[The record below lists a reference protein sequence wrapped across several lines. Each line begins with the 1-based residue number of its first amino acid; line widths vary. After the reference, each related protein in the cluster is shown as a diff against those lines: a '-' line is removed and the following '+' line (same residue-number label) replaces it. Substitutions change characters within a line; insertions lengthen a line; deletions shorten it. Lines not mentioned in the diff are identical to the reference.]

1 MIHDSISTIK
11 AIGPAREKLFNKL
24 GIYTVEDMLKYYPR
38 AYEDRSKVK
47 NICDALD
54 GENVL
59 IKACAVTVVK
69 NNRIRRGLSLQ
80 KFKVSD
86 GTGVAEITWF
96 NQDWISKS
104 LDLSEDY
111 FFYGEVK
118 VKNHR
123 VEMTNPVYE
132 KAEKAQ
138 LTNKIVPIYPL
149 TANLTQKI
157 VQTTVSECVRAI
169 PEIEETI
176 PGFLRE
182 KYTLCGIDYAVEN
195 IHFPRS
201 EEKHF
206 FAKRRLSFEELFYMQ
221 LAMRY
226 LRSRRKAHN
235 GIILEDKNYSYD
247 FISGLP
253 FKLTEDQLA
262 VIGEITEDMA
272 GEKPMNR
279 LVQGDVG
286 CGKTVVAVAAMYV
299 AVKNGYQA
307 VMMAPTE
314 ILAAQHYDSLN
325 AMLEKYGIK
334 TLLLTGSMT
343 AKQKREAYGLIK
355 SGEAKLIVGTHA
367 VIQKEVEFE
376 RLALVITDEQHRF
389 GVKQR
394 SALSEKGEHPHT
406 LVMTAT
412 PIPRTLALILYGDL
426 DVSSIKQLP
435 PGRKPVDTFAV
446 DENMRTRIN
455 NFMLKQIGEGRQV
468 YIVCPMVENS
478 EAMEDV
484 KAVTEFAE
492 QLQKNVF
499 GNYVVGIVH
508 GKMSPKEKDRVMT
521 EFYRGSIHALVS
533 TTVIEVGVNV
543 PNANTMVIENA
554 ERFGLSQLHQ
564 LRGRVGRGEYQ
575 SYCIMF
581 CDSNGEVARERMKIM
596 TETNDGFVISE
607 KDLQIRG
614 PGEFFGT
621 RQHGLPEFKIA
632 NIYEDTEIL
641 VSSGQAAEYVMKHSG
656 DMCADDK
663 KMIKNNLNKIFEA
676 MDSMNFN

>member
-1 MIHDSISTIK
+1 MINDSISTIK
-11 AIGPAREKLFNKL
+11 SIGPAREKLFNKI
-24 GIYTVEDMLKYYPR
+24 GVYTVEDMLKYYPR
-38 AYEDRSKVK
+38 AYEDRSKAK
-47 NICDALD
+47 NICDVLD

-69 NNRIRRGLSLQ
+69 NNRVRRGLSLQ
-80 KFKVSD
+80 KLKVSD
-86 GTGVAEITWF
+86 GTGVVEITWF
-96 NQDWISKS
+96 NQDWIAKG
-104 LDLSEDY
+104 LDISADYY
-111 FFYGEVK
+111 FFGEVK

-132 KAEKAQ
+132 KCEDAK

-157 VQTTVSECVRAI
+157 VQSTVSECVKAI
-169 PEIEETI
+169 PEIAETI
-176 PGFLRE
+176 PDFIRE

-195 IHFPRS
+195 IHFPKD
-201 EEKHF
+201 EEKHN
-206 FAKRRLSFEELFYMQ
+206 FARRRLAFEELFYLQ
-221 LAMRY
+221 LAMRF
-226 LRSRRKAHN
+226 LRGRRKERA
-235 GIILEDKNYSYD
+235 GIILEDKNYGYE

-253 FKLTEDQLA
+253 FKMTDDQLK
-262 VIGEITEDMA
+262 VVGEITEDMK
-272 GEKPMNR
+272 GQKPMNR

-286 CGKTVVAVAAMYV
+286 CGKTVVAAASV
-299 AVKNGYQA
+299 FIAVKNGYQA
-307 VMMAPTE
+307 AMMAPTE
-314 ILAAQHYDSLN
+314 ILATQHFESLSKMFEN
-325 AMLEKYGIK
+325 YGIK
-334 TLLLTGSMT
+334 TILLTGSMT
-343 AKQKREAYGLIK
+343 AKQKREAYEQIK
-355 SGEAKLIVGTHA
+355 TGAVDVVVGTHA
-367 VIQKEVEFE
+367 IIQKEVEFAK
-376 RLALVITDEQHRF
+376 LALVITDEQHRF

-394 SALSEKGEHPHT
+394 SALAEKGEHPHM

-426 DVSSIKQLP
+426 DISSIKQLP
-435 PGRKPVDTFAV
+435 PGRKPVDTYAV
-446 DENMRTRIN
+446 DEKMRTRIN
-455 NFMLKQIGEGRQV
+455 NFMLKHIAEGRQV
-468 YIVCPMVENS
+468 YVVCPMVENS
-478 EAMEDV
+478 ETMEDV
-484 KAVTEFAE
+484 KAVTEYAE

-499 GNYVVGIVH
+499 GNYVVGVIH
-508 GKMSPKEKDRVMT
+508 GKLPAKEKERIMT
-521 EFYRGSIHALVS
+521 EFYRGNINVLVS

-581 CDSNGEVARERMKIM
+581 CESKGEVAKERMKIM

-632 NIYEDTEIL
+632 NIYEDTDIL
-641 VSSGQAAEYVMKHSG
+641 TDAGQAAEYVIKNG
-656 DMCADDK
+656 KDMNEVDK
-663 KMIKNNLNKIFEA
+663 KMIKYNLNKMFEEI
-676 MDSMNFN
+676 DVVNFN

>member
-1 MIHDSISTIK
+1 MINDSINTIK
-11 AIGPAREKLFNKL
+11 SIGPAREKLFNKI
-24 GIYTVEDMLKYYPR
+24 GVYTVEDMLKYYPR
-38 AYEDRSKVK
+38 AYEDRSKAK
-47 NICDALD
+47 NICDVSD

-69 NNRIRRGLSLQ
+69 NNRVRRGLSLQ
-80 KFKVSD
+80 KLKVSD
-86 GTGVAEITWF
+86 STGVVEITWF
-96 NQDWISKS
+96 NQDWIAKS
-104 LDLSEDY
+104 FDISADY
-111 FFYGEVK
+111 YFYGEVK

-132 KAEKAQ
+132 KCEDAK

-157 VQTTVSECVRAI
+157 VQTTVAECVRAI
-169 PEIEETI
+169 PEIRETI
-176 PGFLRE
+176 PDFIRE

-195 IHFPRS
+195 IHFPQS
-201 EEKHF
+201 EEKHR
-206 FAKRRLSFEELFYMQ
+206 FARRRLVFEEFFYLQ
-221 LAMRY
+221 LAMRF
-226 LRSRRKAHN
+226 LRGRRKDSV
-235 GIILEDKNYSYD
+235 GIKIEDRNYGYE

-253 FKLTEDQLA
+253 FKLTDDQLK
-262 VIGEITEDMA
+262 VVGEIAEDM
-272 GEKPMNR
+272 GGQKPMNR

-286 CGKTVVAVAAMYV
+286 CGKTVVAAASMYI
-299 AVKNGYQA
+299 AVKNGYQTA
-307 VMMAPTE
+307 MMAPTE
-314 ILAAQHYDSLN
+314 ILATQHFESLGN
-325 AMLEKYGIK
+325 MFEKYGIN
-334 TLLLTGSMT
+334 TILLTGSMT
-343 AKQKREAYGLIK
+343 AKQKREAYERIK
-355 SGEAKLIVGTHA
+355 SGSVDVVVGTHA
-367 VIQKEVEFE
+367 IIQKEVEFAK
-376 RLALVITDEQHRF
+376 LALVITDEQHRF

-394 SALSEKGEHPHT
+394 SALAEKGEHPHM

-426 DVSSIKQLP
+426 DISSIKQLP
-435 PGRKPVDTFAV
+435 PGRKPVDTYAV
-446 DENMRTRIN
+446 DEKMRNRIN
-455 NFMLKQIGEGRQV
+455 NFMLKHIAEGRQV

-478 EAMEDV
+478 ETMEDV
-484 KAVTEFAE
+484 KAVTEYAE

-499 GNYVVGIVH
+499 GNYVVGVVH
-508 GKMSPKEKDRVMT
+508 GKLPAKEKDRIMT
-521 EFYRGSIHALVS
+521 EFYRGNINVLVS

-581 CDSNGEVARERMKIM
+581 CESNGEVAKERMKIM

-632 NIYEDTEIL
+632 NIYEDTDIL
-641 VSSGQAAEYVMKHSG
+641 TDAGVAAEYVIKNG
-656 DMCADDK
+656 KDMRAEDK
-663 KMIKNNLNKIFEA
+663 EMIKDNLSKVFKAI
-676 MDSMNFN
+676 DVVNFN

>member
-1 MIHDSISTIK
+1 MINDSISTIK
-11 AIGPAREKLFNKL
+11 SIGPAREKLFNKV
-24 GIYTVEDMLKYYPR
+24 GVYTVEDMLGYYPR
-38 AYEDRSKVK
+38 AYEDRSRLIDICNVK
-47 NICDALD
+47 D

-80 KFKVSD
+80 KLKVTD
-86 GTGVAEITWF
+86 YTGTVEITWF
-96 NQDWISKS
+96 NQDWIAKGF
-104 LDLSEDY
+104 DIQSEY
-111 FFYGEVK
+111 YFYGEVK

-123 VEMTNPVYE
+123 IEMTNPVYE
-132 KAEKAQ
+132 KCDGAQ

-157 VQTTVSECVRAI
+157 VQSTVSECVKAI
-169 PEIEETI
+169 PEIAETI
-176 PGFLRE
+176 PDFLRE

-195 IHFPRS
+195 IHFPKS
-201 EEKHF
+201 EEKHRY
-206 FAKRRLSFEELFYMQ
+206 ARKRLAFEELFYLQ

-226 LRSRRKAHN
+226 LRKSRKTHN
-235 GIILEDKNYSYD
+235 GIKIEDKNYSYD
-247 FISGLP
+247 FVSGLP
-253 FKLTEDQLA
+253 FKLTDDQLK
-262 VIGEITEDMA
+262 VIGEISEDMA
-272 GEKPMNR
+272 GAKPMNR

-286 CGKTVVAVAAMYV
+286 CGKTVVAAASMYV

-307 VMMAPTE
+307 AMMAPTE
-314 ILAAQHYDSLN
+314 ILATQHYQSLCE
-325 AMLEKYGIK
+325 MFGKHGIK
-334 TLLLTGSMT
+334 TILLTGSMT
-343 AKQKREAYGLIK
+343 AKQKRDAYELIK
-355 SGEAKLIVGTHA
+355 NGEVQIIVGTHA
-367 VIQKEVEFE
+367 VIQKEVEFKT
-376 RLALVITDEQHRF
+376 LALVITDEQHRF

-394 SALSEKGEHPHT
+394 SALAEKGEHPHM

-446 DENMRTRIN
+446 DEKMRTRIN
-455 NFMLKQIGEGRQV
+455 NFMLKQISEGRQV
-468 YIVCPMVENS
+468 YIVCPMVEES
-478 EAMEDV
+478 ETMEDV
-484 KAVTEFAE
+484 KAVTDFAE
-492 QLQKNVF
+492 KLRKNVF
-499 GNYVVGIVH
+499 GNYIVGVVH
-508 GKMSPKEKDRVMT
+508 GKMPSKEKDRIMS
-521 EFYRGSIHALVS
+521 EFYNGNIHVLVS

-581 CDSNGEVARERMKIM
+581 CDSNGEVAKERMKIM

-632 NIYEDTEIL
+632 NIYDDTDIL
-641 VSSGQAAEYVMKHSG
+641 VSSGQAAEYVMNHGREMS
-656 DMCADDK
+656 DNDR
-663 KMIKNNLNKIFEA
+663 KMVKDNMNKILNKI
-676 MDSMNFN
+676 DTVNFN

>member
-1 MIHDSISTIK
+1 MINDSISTIK
-11 AIGPAREKLFNKL
+11 SIGPAREKLFNKV
-24 GIYTVEDMLKYYPR
+24 GVYTVEDMLKYYPR
-38 AYEDRSKVK
+38 AYEDRSKIK
-47 NICDALD
+47 DICDVAD

-69 NNRIRRGLSLQ
+69 SNRIRRGLSLQ
-80 KFKVSD
+80 KLKVTD
-86 GTGVAEITWF
+86 HTGVVEITWF
-96 NQDWISKS
+96 NQDWIAKGF
-104 LDLSEDY
+104 DIQADYY
-111 FFYGEVK
+111 FFGEVK

-123 VEMTNPVYE
+123 IEMTNPVYE
-132 KAEKAQ
+132 KCEKAQ

-157 VQTTVSECVRAI
+157 VQTTVSECVKAI

-176 PGFLRE
+176 PDFIRE

-195 IHFPRS
+195 IHFPKS
-201 EEKHF
+201 EEKHGY
-206 FAKRRLSFEELFYMQ
+206 ARRRLAFEELFYLQ

-226 LRSRRKAHN
+226 LRTRRKTHE
-235 GIILEDKNYSYD
+235 GIKIEDKNYSYA
-247 FISGLP
+247 FVSGLP
-253 FKLTEDQLA
+253 FTLTDDQLK
-262 VIGEITEDMA
+262 VIGEISEDMA
-272 GEKPMNR
+272 GQKPMNR

-286 CGKTVVAVAAMYV
+286 CGKTVVAAASMYV

-307 VMMAPTE
+307 AMMAPTE
-314 ILAAQHYDSLN
+314 ILATQHFESLQN
-325 AMLEKYGIK
+325 MFGKYGIK
-334 TLLLTGSMT
+334 TVLLTGSMT
-343 AKQKREAYGLIK
+343 AKQKREAYEFIK
-355 SGEAKLIVGTHA
+355 NGEVDVIVGTHA
-367 VIQKEVEFE
+367 VIQKEVEFKN
-376 RLALVITDEQHRF
+376 LALVITDEQHRF

-394 SALSEKGEHPHT
+394 SALAEKGEHPHM

-446 DENMRTRIN
+446 DEKMRTRIN

-468 YIVCPMVENS
+468 YIVCPMVEES
-478 EAMEDV
+478 ETMEDL
-484 KAVTEFAE
+484 KAVTDFAE
-492 QLQKNVF
+492 KLQKTVF
-499 GNYVVGIVH
+499 GNYVVGVVH
-508 GKMSPKEKDRVMT
+508 GKMPAKEKDRIMT
-521 EFYRGSIHALVS
+521 EFYKGNIHVLVS

-581 CDSNGEVARERMKIM
+581 CDSNGEVVRERMKIM

-632 NIYEDTEIL
+632 NIYEDTDIL
-641 VSSGQAAEYVMKHSG
+641 VSSGQAAEYVMKNSK
-656 DMCADDK
+656 DMSPADR
-663 KMIKNNLNKIFEA
+663 KMIKAGLNKIFDK
-676 MDSMNFN
+676 MDTVNFN

>member
-1 MIHDSISTIK
+1 MINDSISTIK
-11 AIGPAREKLFNKL
+11 SIGPAREKLFNKV
-24 GIYTVEDMLKYYPR
+24 GVYTVEDMLKYYPR
-38 AYEDRSKVK
+38 AYEDRSKIK
-47 NICDALD
+47 DICDVED

-80 KFKVSD
+80 KLKVTD
-86 GTGVAEITWF
+86 HTGVVEITWF
-96 NQDWISKS
+96 NQDWIAKS
-104 LDLSEDY
+104 FDIQADYY
-111 FFYGEVK
+111 FFGEVK

-123 VEMTNPVYE
+123 IEMTNPVYE
-132 KAEKAQ
+132 KCENAQ

-157 VQTTVSECVRAI
+157 VQTTVSECVKAI

-176 PGFLRE
+176 PDFIRE

-195 IHFPRS
+195 IHFPKS
-201 EEKHF
+201 EEKHGY
-206 FAKRRLSFEELFYMQ
+206 ARRRLAFEELFYLQ

-226 LRSRRKAHN
+226 LRTRRKTHE
-235 GIILEDKNYSYD
+235 GIKIEEKNYSYD
-247 FISGLP
+247 FVSGLP
-253 FKLTEDQLA
+253 FTLTDDQLK
-262 VIGEITEDMA
+262 VIGEISEDMA
-272 GEKPMNR
+272 GQKPMNR

-286 CGKTVVAVAAMYV
+286 CGKTVVAAASMYV

-307 VMMAPTE
+307 AMMAPTE
-314 ILAAQHYDSLN
+314 ILATQHFESLQN
-325 AMLEKYGIK
+325 MFGKYGIK
-334 TLLLTGSMT
+334 TVLLTGSMT
-343 AKQKREAYGLIK
+343 AKQKREAYELIK
-355 SGEAKLIVGTHA
+355 SGKVDVIVGTHA
-367 VIQKEVEFE
+367 VIQKEVEFKN
-376 RLALVITDEQHRF
+376 LALVITDEQHRF

-394 SALSEKGEHPHT
+394 SALAEKGEHPHM

-435 PGRKPVDTFAV
+435 LGRKPVDTFAV
-446 DENMRTRIN
+446 DEKMRTRIN

-468 YIVCPMVENS
+468 YIVCPMVEES
-478 EAMEDV
+478 ETMEDL
-484 KAVTEFAE
+484 KAVTDFAE
-492 QLQKNVF
+492 KLQKNVF
-499 GNYVVGIVH
+499 GNYVVGVVH
-508 GKMSPKEKDRVMT
+508 GKMPAKEKDRIMI
-521 EFYRGSIHALVS
+521 EFYKGNIHVLVS

-581 CDSNGEVARERMKIM
+581 CDSNGEVVRERMKIM

-632 NIYEDTEIL
+632 NIYEDTDIL
-641 VSSGQAAEYVMKHSG
+641 VSSGQAAEYVMKNSK
-656 DMCADDK
+656 DMSPADR
-663 KMIKNNLNKIFEA
+663 KMIKAGLNKIFDK
-676 MDSMNFN
+676 MDTVNFN

>member
-1 MIHDSISTIK
+1 MIHDSIGTIK
-11 AIGPAREKLFNKL
+11 SIGPAREKLFNKV
-24 GIYTVEDMLKYYPR
+24 GVYTVEDMLKYYPR
-38 AYEDRSKVK
+38 AYEDRSKSK
-47 NICDALD
+47 NICDVRD

-59 IKACAVTVVK
+59 IKACALTVVK

-80 KFKVSD
+80 KLKVGD
-86 GTGVAEITWF
+86 GTGVLEITWF
-96 NQDWISKS
+96 NQDWIAKS
-104 LDLSEDY
+104 YDISEDY
-111 FFYGEVK
+111 YFFGEVK

-132 KAEKAQ
+132 KCDSAK
-138 LTNKIVPIYPL
+138 LINKIVPIYPL

-157 VQTTVSECVRAI
+157 VQTTVAECVKAI
-169 PEIEETI
+169 PEIEESI
-176 PGFLRE
+176 PDYIRE

-195 IHFPRS
+195 IHFPQC
-201 EEKHF
+201 EEKH
-206 FAKRRLSFEELFYMQ
+206 AYARRRLAFEELFYLQ

-226 LRSRRKAHN
+226 LRSRRKTHE
-235 GIILEDKNYSYD
+235 GIKLTDKNYGYD
-247 FISGLP
+247 FVASLP
-253 FKLTEDQLA
+253 FTLTDDQLK
-262 VIGEITEDMA
+262 VIGEISQDMS
-272 GEKPMNR
+272 GQKPMNR

-286 CGKTVVAVAAMYV
+286 CGKTVVAAASMYI

-314 ILAAQHYDSLN
+314 ILATQHFESLQS
-325 AMLEKYGIK
+325 MFKGFGIRIV
-334 TLLLTGSMT
+334 LLIGSMT
-343 AKQKREAYGLIK
+343 AKQKREAYELIK
-355 SGEAKLIVGTHA
+355 AGNADIIVGTHA
-367 VIQKEVEFE
+367 VIQKDVEFE
-376 RLALVITDEQHRF
+376 KLALVITDEQHRF

-394 SALSEKGEHPHT
+394 SALAEKGQHPHM

-455 NFMLKQIGEGRQV
+455 NFMLKQIGQGRQV

-478 EAMEDV
+478 ETMEDL
-484 KAVTEFAE
+484 KSVTEFAQ

-499 GNYVVGIVH
+499 TRYSVGVVH
-508 GKMSPKEKDRVMT
+508 GKMPAKEKDRIMT
-521 EFYRGSIHALVS
+521 EFYKGNIHVLVS

-581 CDSNGEVARERMKIM
+581 CDSNSDVARERMNIM
-596 TETNDGFVISE
+596 TQTNDGFVISE

-632 NIYEDTEIL
+632 NIYEDTDIL
-641 VSSGQAAEYVMKHSG
+641 VSSGQAAEYVVKHGNDLS
-656 DMCADDK
+656 AKDK
-663 KMIKNNLNKIFEA
+663 KMIKDNLNKIFEA
-676 MDSMNFN
+676 IDTVNFN

>member
-1 MIHDSISTIK
+1 MIYDSISTIK
-11 AIGPAREKLFNKL
+11 SIGPAREKLFNKL
-24 GIYTVEDMLKYYPR
+24 GVYTVEDMLKYYPR
-38 AYEDRSKVK
+38 AYEDRSKLK
-47 NICDALD
+47 DICEVRD
-54 GENVL
+54 GETVL

-80 KFKVSD
+80 KLKVTD
-86 GTGVAEITWF
+86 HTGIVEITWF
-96 NQDWISKS
+96 NQDWIAKGFNLES
-104 LDLSEDY
+104 DY
-111 FFYGEVK
+111 YFYGEVK
-118 VKNHR
+118 VKNNR
-123 VEMTNPVYE
+123 IEMTNPVYE
-132 KAEKAQ
+132 PCDKSQ

-157 VQTTVSECVRAI
+157 VQGTVAECIRAI
-169 PEIEETI
+169 PEIEESI
-176 PGFLRE
+176 PDFLRE

-195 IHFPRS
+195 IHFPKS
-201 EEKHF
+201 EERHGY
-206 FAKRRLSFEELFYMQ
+206 ARARLAFEELFYLQ

-226 LRSRRKAHN
+226 MRKARKTFE
-235 GIILEDKNYSYD
+235 GIKLEDKNYS
-247 FISGLP
+247 FEFVSSLP
-253 FKLTEDQLA
+253 FKLTDDQLK
-262 VIGEITEDMA
+262 VIEEISSDVS
-272 GEKPMNR
+272 GKKPMNR

-286 CGKTVVAVAAMYV
+286 CGKTVVAAAAMFI

-307 VMMAPTE
+307 AMMAPTE
-314 ILAAQHYDSLN
+314 ILATQHFDSLQG
-325 AMLEKYGIK
+325 MFGKFGLK
-334 TLLLTGSMT
+334 TALLTGSMT
-343 AKQKREAYGLIK
+343 AKQKRETYELIK
-355 SGEAKLIVGTHA
+355 NGEVDVVVGTHA

-376 RLALVITDEQHRF
+376 NLALVITDEQHRF

-394 SALSEKGEHPHT
+394 GALMEKGEHPHM

-446 DENMRTRIN
+446 DEKMRTRIN

-468 YIVCPMVENS
+468 YIVCPMVEES
-478 EAMEDV
+478 ETMEDL

-492 QLQKNVF
+492 KLQKNVF
-499 GNYVVGIVH
+499 GNFVVGVVH
-508 GKMSPKEKDRVMT
+508 GKVPAKEKDRIMS
-521 EFYRGSIHALVS
+521 EFYNGNIHVLVS

-581 CDSNGEVARERMKIM
+581 CDSKGEVARERMKIM

-632 NIYEDTEIL
+632 NIYEDTDIL
-641 VSSGQAAEYVMKHSG
+641 TASGQAAEYVMTHGREMS
-656 DMCADDK
+656 DADR
-663 KMIKNNLNKIFEA
+663 KMIKNNMNKILDK
-676 MDSMNFN
+676 MDSVNFN

>member
-1 MIHDSISTIK
+1 MINDSISTIK
-11 AIGPAREKLFNKL
+11 SIGPAREKLFNKV
-24 GIYTVEDMLKYYPR
+24 GVYTVEDMLKYYPR
-38 AYEDRSKVK
+38 AYEDRSKLRE
-47 NICDALD
+47 ICDLKD
-54 GENVL
+54 GETVL

-80 KFKVSD
+80 KLKVTD
-86 GTGVAEITWF
+86 HTGIVEITWF
-96 NQDWISKS
+96 NQDWIARGF
-104 LDLSEDY
+104 DLEADY
-111 FFYGEVK
+111 YFYGEVK

-123 VEMTNPVYE
+123 VEMNNPVYE
-132 KAEKAQ
+132 KCDKAQ

-157 VQTTVSECVRAI
+157 VQTTVSECVKAI
-169 PEIEETI
+169 GEIEETI
-176 PGFLRE
+176 PDFLRE

-195 IHFPRS
+195 IHFPKS
-201 EEKHF
+201 AEKHGY
-206 FAKRRLSFEELFYMQ
+206 ARKRLAFEELFYLQ

-226 LRSRRKAHN
+226 LRKTRKTHQ
-235 GIILEDKNYSYD
+235 GIKLEDKNFSYD
-247 FISGLP
+247 FVSSLP
-253 FKLTEDQLA
+253 FKLTDDQLK
-262 VIGEITEDMA
+262 VIEEITGDMQ

-286 CGKTVVAVAAMYV
+286 CGKTVVAAAAMYV
-299 AVKNGYQA
+299 AVKNGFQA

-314 ILAAQHYDSLN
+314 ILATQHFESLCDMFGKFN
-325 AMLEKYGIK
+325 IK
-334 TLLLTGSMT
+334 TVILTGSMT
-343 AKQKREAYGLIK
+343 AKQKREAYELIK
-355 SGEAKLIVGTHA
+355 NGEVDIIVGTHA
-367 VIQKEVEFE
+367 VIQKEVEFKN
-376 RLALVITDEQHRF
+376 LALVITDEQHRF

-394 SALSEKGEHPHT
+394 SALAEKGQHPHI
-406 LVMTAT
+406 LIMTAT

-446 DENMRTRIN
+446 DEKMRTRIN
-455 NFMLKQIGEGRQV
+455 NFMLKQIAEGRQV
-468 YIVCPMVENS
+468 YIVCPMVEES
-478 EAMEDV
+478 ETMEDL

-492 QLQKNVF
+492 KLRKTVF
-499 GNYVVGIVH
+499 KNYVVGVVH
-508 GKMSPKEKDRVMT
+508 GKMPAREKERIMT
-521 EFYRGSIHALVS
+521 EFYKGNIHALVS

-632 NIYEDTEIL
+632 NIYEDTDIL
-641 VSSGQAAEYVMKHSG
+641 VSSGQAAEYVMKNGREMS
-656 DMCADDK
+656 DADRK
-663 KMIKNNLNKIFEA
+663 IIKTGLSKIFEK
-676 MDSMNFN
+676 MDTVNFN

>member
-1 MIHDSISTIK
+1 MINDSIGTIK
-11 AIGPAREKLFNKL
+11 SIGPAREKLFNKL
-24 GIYTVEDMLKYYPR
+24 GVYTVEDMLKYYPR
-38 AYEDRSKVK
+38 AYEDRSKSK
-47 NICDALD
+47 NICDVRD

-69 NNRIRRGLSLQ
+69 NNRVRRGLSLQ
-80 KFKVSD
+80 KLKVSD
-86 GTGVAEITWF
+86 STGVVEITWF

-104 LDLSEDY
+104 FDLSADYY
-111 FFYGEVK
+111 FFGEVK

-132 KAEKAQ
+132 KCDGAK

-157 VQTTVSECVRAI
+157 VQTTVGECVRAI

-176 PGFLRE
+176 PDFIRE

-195 IHFPRS
+195 IHFPQS
-201 EEKHF
+201 AEKHGY
-206 FAKRRLSFEELFYMQ
+206 ARRRLAFEELFYLQ
-221 LAMRY
+221 LAMRF
-226 LRSRRKAHN
+226 LRGRRKEHH
-235 GIILEDKNYSYD
+235 GISLTDKNYAYEFVSA
-247 FISGLP
+247 LP
-253 FKLTEDQLA
+253 FKLTDDQLK
-262 VIGEITEDMA
+262 VVGEISADMA
-272 GEKPMNR
+272 GQKPMNR

-286 CGKTVVAVAAMYV
+286 CGKTVVAAACMYI

-307 VMMAPTE
+307 AMMAPTE
-314 ILAAQHYDSLN
+314 ILATQHFESLTE
-325 AMLEKYGIK
+325 MFGKYGIK
-334 TLLLTGSMT
+334 TVLLTGSMT
-343 AKQKREAYGLIK
+343 AKQKKEAYELIK
-355 SGEAKLIVGTHA
+355 NGEVDIVVGTHA

-376 RLALVITDEQHRF
+376 KLALVITDEQHRF

-394 SALSEKGEHPHT
+394 SALAEKGEHPHM

-426 DVSSIKQLP
+426 DISSIRQLP
-435 PGRKPVDTFAV
+435 PGRKPVDTYAV
-446 DENMRTRIN
+446 DEKMRTRIN
-455 NFMLKQIGEGRQV
+455 NFMLKQINEGRQV

-478 EAMEDV
+478 ETMEDL
-484 KAVTEFAE
+484 KAVTEYAERLKKSVFA
-492 QLQKNVF
+492 
-499 GNYVVGIVH
+499 NYTVGVVH
-508 GKMSPKEKDRVMT
+508 GKMPVREKDRIMT
-521 EFYRGSIHALVS
+521 EFYEGNTNVLVS

-581 CDSNGEVARERMKIM
+581 CESNGEVARERMKIM

-632 NIYEDTEIL
+632 NIYEDTDIL
-641 VSSGQAAEYVMKHSG
+641 TDAGNAAEYVIKNGRDMK
-656 DMCADDK
+656 AEDK
-663 KMIKNNLNKIFEA
+663 KMIKNNLNKMFEA
-676 MDSMNFN
+676 IDVVNFN

>member
-1 MIHDSISTIK
+1 MINDSISTIK
-11 AIGPAREKLFNKL
+11 SIGPAREKLFNKV
-24 GIYTVEDMLKYYPR
+24 GVYTVEDMLGYYPR
-38 AYEDRSKVK
+38 AYEDRSRLTDICNVK
-47 NICDALD
+47 D

-80 KFKVSD
+80 KLKVTD
-86 GTGVAEITWF
+86 YTGTVEITWF
-96 NQDWISKS
+96 NQDWIAKGF
-104 LDLSEDY
+104 DIQSEY
-111 FFYGEVK
+111 YFYGEVK

-123 VEMTNPVYE
+123 IEMTNPVYE
-132 KAEKAQ
+132 KCDGAQ

-157 VQTTVSECVRAI
+157 VQSTVSECVKAI
-169 PEIEETI
+169 PEIAETI
-176 PGFLRE
+176 PDFLRE

-195 IHFPRS
+195 IHFPKS
-201 EEKHF
+201 EEKHRY
-206 FAKRRLSFEELFYMQ
+206 ARKRLAFEELFYLQ

-226 LRSRRKAHN
+226 LRKSRKTHN
-235 GIILEDKNYSYD
+235 GIKIEDKNYSYD
-247 FISGLP
+247 FVSGLP
-253 FKLTEDQLA
+253 FKLTDDQLK
-262 VIGEITEDMA
+262 VIGEISEDMA
-272 GEKPMNR
+272 GIKPMNR

-286 CGKTVVAVAAMYV
+286 CGKTVVAAASMYV

-307 VMMAPTE
+307 AMMAPTE
-314 ILAAQHYDSLN
+314 ILATQHYQSLCE
-325 AMLEKYGIK
+325 MFGKHGIK
-334 TLLLTGSMT
+334 TILLTGSMT
-343 AKQKREAYGLIK
+343 AKQKRDAYELIK
-355 SGEAKLIVGTHA
+355 NGEVQIIVGTHA
-367 VIQKEVEFE
+367 VIQKEVEFKN
-376 RLALVITDEQHRF
+376 LALVITDEQHRF

-394 SALSEKGEHPHT
+394 SALAEKGEHPHM

-446 DENMRTRIN
+446 DEKMRTRIN
-455 NFMLKQIGEGRQV
+455 NFMLKQISEGRQV
-468 YIVCPMVENS
+468 YIVCPMVEES
-478 EAMEDV
+478 ETMEDV
-484 KAVTEFAE
+484 KAVTDFAE
-492 QLQKNVF
+492 KLRKNVF
-499 GNYVVGIVH
+499 GNYIVGVVH
-508 GKMSPKEKDRVMT
+508 GKMPSKEKDRIMS
-521 EFYRGSIHALVS
+521 EFYNGNIHVLVS

-581 CDSNGEVARERMKIM
+581 CDSNGEVAKERMKIM

-607 KDLQIRG
+607 KDLKIRG

-632 NIYEDTEIL
+632 NIYDDTDIL
-641 VSSGQAAEYVMKHSG
+641 VSSGQAAEYVMNHGREMS
-656 DMCADDK
+656 DNDR
-663 KMIKNNLNKIFEA
+663 KMVKDNMNKILNKI
-676 MDSMNFN
+676 DTVNFN

>member
-1 MIHDSISTIK
+1 MINDSINTIK
-11 AIGPAREKLFNKL
+11 SIGPAREKLFNKI
-24 GIYTVEDMLKYYPR
+24 GVYTVEDMLKYYPR
-38 AYEDRSKVK
+38 AYEDRSKAK
-47 NICDALD
+47 NICDVSD

-69 NNRIRRGLSLQ
+69 NNRVRRGLSLQ
-80 KFKVSD
+80 KLKVSD
-86 GTGVAEITWF
+86 STGVVEITWF
-96 NQDWISKS
+96 NQDWIAKS
-104 LDLSEDY
+104 FDISADY
-111 FFYGEVK
+111 YFYGEVK

-132 KAEKAQ
+132 KCEDAK

-157 VQTTVSECVRAI
+157 VQTTVAECVRAI
-169 PEIEETI
+169 PEIRETI
-176 PGFLRE
+176 PDFIRE

-195 IHFPRS
+195 IHFPQS
-201 EEKHF
+201 EEKHR
-206 FAKRRLSFEELFYMQ
+206 FARRRLVFEEFFYLQ
-221 LAMRY
+221 LAMRF
-226 LRSRRKAHN
+226 LRGRRKDSV
-235 GIILEDKNYSYD
+235 GIKIEDRNYGYE

-253 FKLTEDQLA
+253 FKLTDDQLK
-262 VIGEITEDMA
+262 VVGEIAEDM
-272 GEKPMNR
+272 GGQKPMNR

-286 CGKTVVAVAAMYV
+286 CGKTVVAAASMYI
-299 AVKNGYQA
+299 AVKNGYQTA
-307 VMMAPTE
+307 MMAPTE
-314 ILAAQHYDSLN
+314 ILATQHFESLGN
-325 AMLEKYGIK
+325 MFEKYGIK
-334 TLLLTGSMT
+334 TILLTGSMT
-343 AKQKREAYGLIK
+343 AKQKREAYEQIK
-355 SGEAKLIVGTHA
+355 SGSVDVVVGTHA
-367 VIQKEVEFE
+367 IIQKEVEFAK
-376 RLALVITDEQHRF
+376 LALVITDEQHRF

-394 SALSEKGEHPHT
+394 SALAEKGEHPHM

-426 DVSSIKQLP
+426 DISSIKQLP
-435 PGRKPVDTFAV
+435 PGRKPVDTYAV
-446 DENMRTRIN
+446 DEKMRNRIN
-455 NFMLKQIGEGRQV
+455 NFMLKHIAEGRQV

-478 EAMEDV
+478 ETMEDV
-484 KAVTEFAE
+484 KAVTEYAE
-492 QLQKNVF
+492 QLKKNVF
-499 GNYVVGIVH
+499 GNYVVGVVH
-508 GKMSPKEKDRVMT
+508 GKLPAKEKDRIMT
-521 EFYRGSIHALVS
+521 EFYRGNINVLVS

-581 CDSNGEVARERMKIM
+581 CESNGEVAKERMKIM

-632 NIYEDTEIL
+632 NIYEDTDIL
-641 VSSGQAAEYVMKHSG
+641 TDAGVAAEYVIKNG
-656 DMCADDK
+656 KDMRAEDK
-663 KMIKNNLNKIFEA
+663 EMIKDNLSKVFKAI
-676 MDSMNFN
+676 DVVNFN

>member
-1 MIHDSISTIK
+1 MINDSISTIK
-11 AIGPAREKLFNKL
+11 SIGPAREKLFNKV
-24 GIYTVEDMLKYYPR
+24 GVYTVGDMLGYYPR
-38 AYEDRSKVK
+38 AYEDRSKLTDICNVK
-47 NICDALD
+47 D

-80 KFKVSD
+80 KLKVTD
-86 GTGVAEITWF
+86 YTGTVEITWF
-96 NQDWISKS
+96 NQDWIAKGF
-104 LDLSEDY
+104 DIQSEY
-111 FFYGEVK
+111 YFYGEVK
-118 VKNHR
+118 IKNHR
-123 VEMTNPVYE
+123 IEMTNPVYE
-132 KAEKAQ
+132 KCEGAQ

-157 VQTTVSECVRAI
+157 VQSTVAECVKAI
-169 PEIEETI
+169 PEMPETI
-176 PGFLRE
+176 PDFLRE

-195 IHFPRS
+195 IHFPKS
-201 EEKHF
+201 EEKHG
-206 FAKRRLSFEELFYMQ
+206 FARKRLAFEELFYLQ

-226 LRSRRKAHN
+226 MRKARKTFE
-235 GIILEDKNYSYD
+235 GIKLEDKNYS
-247 FISGLP
+247 FEFVSSLP
-253 FKLTEDQLA
+253 FKLTDDQLN
-262 VIGEITEDMA
+262 VIGEISEDMA
-272 GEKPMNR
+272 GTKPMNR

-286 CGKTVVAVAAMYV
+286 CGKTVVAAASMYV

-307 VMMAPTE
+307 AMMAPTE
-314 ILAAQHYDSLN
+314 ILATQHYQSLCD
-325 AMLEKYGIK
+325 MFGKFGLK
-334 TLLLTGSMT
+334 TALLTGSMT
-343 AKQKREAYGLIK
+343 AKQKRETYELIK
-355 SGEAKLIVGTHA
+355 NGEVDVVVGTHA
-367 VIQKEVEFE
+367 VIQKEVEFKN
-376 RLALVITDEQHRF
+376 LALVITDEQHRF

-394 SALSEKGEHPHT
+394 GALMEKGEHPHM

-446 DENMRTRIN
+446 DEKMRTRIN

-468 YIVCPMVENS
+468 YIVCPMVEES
-478 EAMEDV
+478 ETMEDV
-484 KAVTEFAE
+484 KAVTDFAE
-492 QLQKNVF
+492 KLQKTVF
-499 GNYVVGIVH
+499 GSYVVGVVH
-508 GKMSPKEKDRVMT
+508 GKMTAKEKDRIMS
-521 EFYRGSIHALVS
+521 EFYNGNIHALVS

-581 CDSNGEVARERMKIM
+581 CDSKGEVAKERMKIM

-632 NIYEDTEIL
+632 NIYEDTDVL
-641 VSSGQAAEYVMKHSG
+641 TASGQAAEYVMKHGREMS
-656 DMCADDK
+656 DADR
-663 KMIKNNLNKIFEA
+663 KMIKNNMNKIL
-676 MDSMNFN
+676 DSVNFN

>member
-1 MIHDSISTIK
+1 MIYDSIGTIK
-11 AIGPAREKLFNKL
+11 SIGPAREKLFNKI

-38 AYEDRSKVK
+38 AYEDRSKSK
-47 NICDALD
+47 NICDVTD
-54 GENVL
+54 GENIL

-80 KFKVSD
+80 KLKVSD
-86 GTGVAEITWF
+86 GTGVMEITWF
-96 NQDWISKS
+96 NQDWILKS
-104 LDLSEDY
+104 FDISADY
-111 FFYGEVK
+111 YFYGTVK

-123 VEMTNPVYE
+123 AEMTNPVYE
-132 KAEKAQ
+132 LCDKSQ
-138 LTNKIVPIYPL
+138 LTDKIVPIYPL

-157 VQTTVSECVRAI
+157 VQTTVLQCVTAISEM
-169 PEIEETI
+169 EETI
-176 PGFLRE
+176 PDIIRE
-182 KYTLCGIDYAVEN
+182 KYTLCGIDYAVDN
-195 IHFPRS
+195 IHFPKS
-201 EEKHF
+201 EEKYKY
-206 FAKRRLSFEELFYMQ
+206 ARRRLAFEELFYLQ

-226 LRSRRKAHN
+226 LRSDRKTYE
-235 GIILEDKNYSYD
+235 GIRLEDKNYSYE
-247 FISGLP
+247 FVSALP
-253 FKLTEDQLA
+253 FKLTDDQIK
-262 VIGEITEDMA
+262 VIEEISYNMS
-272 GEKPMNR
+272 GQRPMNR

-286 CGKTVVAVAAMYV
+286 CGKTVVAAAAMYIT
-299 AVKNGYQA
+299 VKNGYQA
-307 VMMAPTE
+307 AMMAPTE
-314 ILAAQHYDSLN
+314 ILATQHFESLN
-325 AMLEKYGIK
+325 DMFNKFGIK
-334 TLLLTGSMT
+334 TALLTGSMT
-343 AKQKREAYGLIK
+343 SKQKREVYELVKTGQIDVLI
-355 SGEAKLIVGTHA
+355 GTHA
-367 VIQKEVEFE
+367 VIQGEVKFSK
-376 RLALVITDEQHRF
+376 LALVITDEQHRF

-394 SALSEKGEHPHT
+394 LALSEKGEHPHT

-478 EAMEDV
+478 EAMEDL
-484 KAVTEFAE
+484 KSVTDFAE
-492 QLQKNVF
+492 KLQKNVF
-499 GNYVVGIVH
+499 SNYTVGVVH
-508 GKMSPKEKDRVMT
+508 GKMPAKEKDRIMS
-521 EFYRGSIHALVS
+521 EFYKGSINVLVS

-564 LRGRVGRGEYQ
+564 LRGRVGRGQYQ

-581 CDSNGEVARERMKIM
+581 SDINSQVAKERMNIM
-596 TETNDGFVISE
+596 TQTNDGFVISE

-632 NIYEDTEIL
+632 NIYEDTDIL
-641 VSSGQAAEYVMKHSG
+641 TSSGQAAEYVVKNSNSLSP
-656 DMCADDK
+656 ADK
-663 KMIKNNLNKIFEA
+663 KIIKNSLNKMIEA
-676 MDSMNFN
+676 MDTINN

>member
-11 AIGPAREKLFNKL
+11 SIGPAREKLFNKVDV
-24 GIYTVEDMLKYYPR
+24 YTVEDMLKYYPR
-38 AYEDRSKVK
+38 AYEDRSKSK
-47 NICDALD
+47 NICDVTD
-54 GENVL
+54 GESVL

-80 KFKVSD
+80 KLKISD

-96 NQDWISKS
+96 NQEWICKS
-104 LDLSEDY
+104 YDISADYY
-111 FFYGEVK
+111 FFGTVK

-123 VEMTNPVYE
+123 VEMSNPIYE
-132 KAEKAQ
+132 KCDNPQ
-138 LTNKIVPIYPL
+138 FTNKIVPIYPL
-149 TANLTQKI
+149 TANLTQKT
-157 VQTTVSECVRAI
+157 VQTTVAECVRAI
-169 PEIEETI
+169 PEIEESI
-176 PGFLRE
+176 PDFIRE

-195 IHFPRS
+195 IHFPQS
-201 EEKHF
+201 QEKHG
-206 FAKRRLSFEELFYMQ
+206 FARRRLAFEELFYLQ

-226 LRSRRKAHN
+226 LRSKRKTYE
-235 GIILEDKNYSYD
+235 GISLIDKNYSYE
-247 FISGLP
+247 FVSSLP
-253 FKLTEDQLA
+253 FKLTDDQLK
-262 VIGEITEDMA
+262 VIGEISADMS
-272 GEKPMNR
+272 GQQPMNR

-286 CGKTVVAVAAMYV
+286 CGKTVVAATAMYI

-314 ILAAQHYDSLN
+314 ILATQHYESLN
-325 AMLEKYGIK
+325 EMFKSFEIK
-334 TLLLTGSMT
+334 TVLLTGSMT
-343 AKQKREAYGLIK
+343 AKQKREAYELIK
-355 SGEAKLIVGTHA
+355 TGQADIIVGTHA
-367 VIQKEVEFE
+367 VIQKEVEFS

-394 SALSEKGEHPHT
+394 SALAEKGEHPHM

-412 PIPRTLALILYGDL
+412 PIPRTLALIIYGDL
-426 DVSSIKQLP
+426 DVSCIKQLP

-446 DENMRTRIN
+446 DETMRTRIN
-455 NFMLKQIGEGRQV
+455 NFMLKQINEGRQI

-478 EAMEDV
+478 ETLEDV

-492 QLQKNVF
+492 QLKKNVF
-499 GNYVVGIVH
+499 TNYNVGVVH
-508 GKMSPKEKDRVMT
+508 GKMPSKEKDKIMS
-521 EFYRGSIHALVS
+521 EFYNSNIHVLVS

-543 PNANTMVIENA
+543 PNANTMVVENA

-581 CDSNGEVARERMKIM
+581 CNSKNDVAKERMKIM

-632 NIYEDTEIL
+632 NIYEDTDIL
-641 VSSGQAAEYVMKHSG
+641 ISSGQASEYVMKNSM
-656 DMCADDK
+656 DMSAKDK
-663 KMIKNNLNKIFEA
+663 SMIKNNLNKIFERIETI
-676 MDSMNFN
+676 NN

>member
-1 MIHDSISTIK
+1 MINDSISTIK
-11 AIGPAREKLFNKL
+11 SIGPAREKLFNKV
-24 GIYTVEDMLKYYPR
+24 GVYTVEDMLGYYPR
-38 AYEDRSKVK
+38 AYEDRSKLTDICNVK
-47 NICDALD
+47 D

-80 KFKVSD
+80 KLKVTD
-86 GTGVAEITWF
+86 YTGTAEITWF
-96 NQDWISKS
+96 NQDWIAKGF
-104 LDLSEDY
+104 DIQSEY
-111 FFYGEVK
+111 YFYGEVK

-123 VEMTNPVYE
+123 IEMTNPVYE
-132 KAEKAQ
+132 KCDNAQ

-157 VQTTVSECVRAI
+157 VQSTVAECVKAI
-169 PEIEETI
+169 PEITETI
-176 PGFLRE
+176 PDFLRE

-195 IHFPRS
+195 IHFPTSPER
-201 EEKHF
+201 HG
-206 FAKRRLSFEELFYMQ
+206 FARKRLAFEELFYLQ

-226 LRSRRKAHN
+226 LRKSRKTHT
-235 GIILEDKNYSYD
+235 GIKIEDNNYSYD
-247 FISGLP
+247 FVSGLP
-253 FKLTEDQLA
+253 FKLTDDQLK
-262 VIGEITEDMA
+262 VIGEISEDMA
-272 GEKPMNR
+272 GTKPMNR

-286 CGKTVVAVAAMYV
+286 CGKTVVAAASMYV

-307 VMMAPTE
+307 AMMAPTE
-314 ILAAQHYDSLN
+314 ILATQHYQSLCD
-325 AMLEKYGIK
+325 MFEKHGIK
-334 TLLLTGSMT
+334 TVLLTGSMT
-343 AKQKREAYGLIK
+343 AKQKRDAYELIK
-355 SGEAKLIVGTHA
+355 NGDVQIIVGTHA
-367 VIQKEVEFE
+367 VIQKEVEFKN
-376 RLALVITDEQHRF
+376 LALVITDEQHRF

-394 SALSEKGEHPHT
+394 SALAEKGEHPHM

-412 PIPRTLALILYGDL
+412 PSPRTLALILYGDL

-446 DENMRTRIN
+446 DEKMRTRIN

-468 YIVCPMVENS
+468 YIVCPMVEES
-478 EAMEDV
+478 ETMEDV
-484 KAVTEFAE
+484 KAVTDFAE
-492 QLQKNVF
+492 KLQKTVF
-499 GNYVVGIVH
+499 GNYIVGVVH
-508 GKMSPKEKDRVMT
+508 GKMPAKEKDRIMS
-521 EFYRGSIHALVS
+521 EFYRGNIHALVS

-581 CDSNGEVARERMKIM
+581 CDSKGEVAKERMKIM

-632 NIYEDTEIL
+632 NIYEDTDIL
-641 VSSGQAAEYVMKHSG
+641 VSSGQAAEYVMNHGREMS
-656 DMCADDK
+656 DNDK
-663 KMIKNNLNKIFEA
+663 MMIKSNMNKILNKI
-676 MDSMNFN
+676 DTVNFN

>member
-1 MIHDSISTIK
+1 MINDSISTIK
-11 AIGPAREKLFNKL
+11 SIGPAREKLFNKV
-24 GIYTVEDMLKYYPR
+24 GVYTVGDMLGYYPR
-38 AYEDRSKVK
+38 AYEDRSKSK
-47 NICDALD
+47 SICDVRD

-80 KFKVSD
+80 KLKVSD
-86 GTGVAEITWF
+86 GTGVMEITWF
-96 NQDWISKS
+96 NQDWIAKS
-104 LDLSEDY
+104 FDVAEDY
-111 FFYGEVK
+111 YFFGEVK

-132 KAEKAQ
+132 KCDNAQ

-149 TANLTQKI
+149 TANLTQKV
-157 VQTTVSECVRAI
+157 VQTTVGECIKAI
-169 PEIEETI
+169 SEIEETI
-176 PGFLRE
+176 PDFLRE

-195 IHFPRS
+195 IHFPKS
-201 EEKHF
+201 AQKHGY
-206 FAKRRLSFEELFYMQ
+206 ARRRLAFEELFYLQ

-226 LRSRRKAHN
+226 LRNRRKTHE
-235 GIILEDKNYSYD
+235 GIKIEDKNYAYEFVSA
-247 FISGLP
+247 LP
-253 FKLTEDQLA
+253 FKLTDDQLT
-262 VIGEITEDMA
+262 VIGEISADMS

-286 CGKTVVAVAAMYV
+286 CGKTVVAAACMYV

-307 VMMAPTE
+307 AMMAPTE
-314 ILAAQHYDSLN
+314 ILATQHFESLSD
-325 AMLEKYGIK
+325 MFDKFGIK
-334 TLLLTGSMT
+334 TVLLTGSMT
-343 AKQKREAYGLIK
+343 AKQKRETYELIK
-355 SGEAKLIVGTHA
+355 NGEADVIVGTHA
-367 VIQKEVEFE
+367 VIQREVEFSK
-376 RLALVITDEQHRF
+376 LALVITDEQHRF
-389 GVKQR
+389 GVRQR
-394 SALSEKGEHPHT
+394 SALAEKGEHPHM

-426 DVSSIKQLP
+426 EVSSIKQLP

-446 DENMRTRIN
+446 DEKMRTRIN
-455 NFMLKQIGEGRQV
+455 NFMLKQINEGRQV
-468 YIVCPMVENS
+468 YIVCPMVDNS
-478 EAMEDV
+478 ETMEEL
-484 KAVTEFAE
+484 KAVTDYAE
-492 QLQKNVF
+492 RLQKSVF
-499 GNYVVGIVH
+499 ANHVVGVVH
-508 GKMSPKEKDRVMT
+508 GKMSAKEKDRIMT
-521 EFYRGSIHALVS
+521 EFYNGNIHVLVS

-564 LRGRVGRGEYQ
+564 LRGRVGRGQHQ

-581 CDSNGEVARERMKIM
+581 CNSNSEVARERMKIM

-632 NIYEDTEIL
+632 NIYEDTDIL
-641 VSSGQAAEYVMKHSG
+641 VASGQAAEYVMKHSG
-656 DMCADDK
+656 DMSDVDK
-663 KMIKNNLNKIFEA
+663 KMIKKNLNKIFEA
-676 MDSMNFN
+676 MDTVNFN